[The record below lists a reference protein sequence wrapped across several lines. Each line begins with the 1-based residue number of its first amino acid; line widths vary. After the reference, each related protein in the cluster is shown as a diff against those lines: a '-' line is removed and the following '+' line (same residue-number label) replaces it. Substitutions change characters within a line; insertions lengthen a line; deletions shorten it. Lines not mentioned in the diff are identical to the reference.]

1 MSNLR
6 TVTLPADLAGQ
17 LLSLVDEVH
26 DELDGRSTVPSSL
39 TLGESFKRLRMC
51 ESVHAQLWNG
61 VGDGAAE
68 PTPQPVEA
76 GTLLHPSE
84 VG

>member
-6 TVTLPADLAGQ
+6 TLTLPADQAAQ
-17 LLSLVDEVH
+17 LLALVDETH
-26 DELDGRSTVPSSL
+26 EDLDTRNNVPTSL
-39 TLGESFKRLRMC
+39 TLGESFMRLRMC
-51 ESVHAQLWNG
+51 ESVHDQLWNG
-61 VGDGAAE
+61 MEIGVPD
-68 PTPQPVEA
+68 PLPVEA